1 VTSFFLR
8 HTLAN
13 TTATLLLEKLGAQM
27 NEIIIL
33 IVGVSLGA
41 LACYGINRYNSSK
54 QTKALDYY
62 KEKWKIKTDEK

>member
-1 VTSFFLR
+1 
-8 HTLAN
+8 
-13 TTATLLLEKLGAQM
+13 M

-54 QTKALDYY
+54 QTKALDFY
-62 KEKWKIKTDEK
+62 KEKWKMKTDEK